1 MFVSKVQILPLFQP
15 ESPVSFKAFKCSS
28 DPSNTD
34 SFCLKGGFEMK
45 FWQYVELLLKDYS
58 VAEILKVK

>member
-1 MFVSKVQILPLFQP
+1 MFVQKVQILPLFQP
-15 ESPVSFKAFKCSS
+15 KSQVSFKAFKCSGS

-34 SFCLKGGFEMK
+34 SFCLKGKFEMK

-58 VAEILKVK
+58 VAEIK